1 MEGFQKPCW
10 KINRDG
16 NGHSMLE
23 RSPSVYYHC
32 DETAALTL
40 VIFDILKD
48 KYAGLILDP
57 INWQSLHFHLLAT
70 LDPIRHRKFLR
81 LPMVFRHK
89 SSPLASWSDVCACRI
104 KTGHSN
110 LVSCFGPRM
119 RALAKVFYRGE
130 SRGKIPCQRP
140 NPRAKTWHKIWM
152 TGLNPNYDTTPISSL
167 QNSQNKCQKSSFTYD
182 HRRHL
187 ILPLPPVHALPTVNA
202 PTCC

>member
-1 MEGFQKPCW
+1 MMGWTPILRRGRRRR
-10 KINRDG
+10 KINAIRPTIITIIIIIAIIISIVITIIIILVVIIIYIILIIIIVIIICYG
-16 NGHSMLE
+16 
-23 RSPSVYYHC
+23 YHR
-32 DETAALTL
+32 LRVL
-40 VIFDILKD
+40 VHLIFT
-48 KYAGLILDP
+48 P
-57 INWQSLHFHLLAT
+57 FT
-70 LDPIRHRKFLR
+70 
-81 LPMVFRHK
+81 
-89 SSPLASWSDVCACRI
+89 CTI

-119 RALAKVFYRGE
+119 KALAKVFYRGE

-152 TGLNPNYDTTPISSL
+152 TGLNLNYDTTPIPFL

-187 ILPLPPVHALPTVNA
+187 ILPLPPVHALPNVNA